1 MVLYP
6 EQLECEVNDILT
18 ILKLHKIPYITSPF
32 WSELSEG
39 GRRGII
45 ASYFSENITNI
56 KGSSECKVM
65 VLFSVQQLNYCIC
78 MYIYMYVRKYNFRT
92 ELKTISFLCVRILK
106 LKAMQNVNIKRKS
119 ELFCVY
125 EKYYWI
131 QQYHQPSIDLTLN
144 IE

>member
-1 MVLYP
+1 
-6 EQLECEVNDILT
+6 
-18 ILKLHKIPYITSPF
+18 
-32 WSELSEG
+32 
-39 GRRGII
+39 
-45 ASYFSENITNI
+45 
-56 KGSSECKVM
+56 
-65 VLFSVQQLNYCIC
+65 

-92 ELKTISFLCVRILK
+92 ELKTISFLCVKILK